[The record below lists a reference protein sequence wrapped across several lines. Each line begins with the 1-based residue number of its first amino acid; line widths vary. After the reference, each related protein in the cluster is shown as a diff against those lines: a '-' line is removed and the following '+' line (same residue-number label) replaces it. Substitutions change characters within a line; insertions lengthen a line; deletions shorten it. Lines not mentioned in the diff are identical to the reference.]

1 MLAGTSSPSA
11 NKAKKHNK
19 RRVSC
24 IWRTCE
30 NSSVQRPVRQSPV
43 SKVFEI
49 KYELAN
55 ASSKC
60 QKNS

>member
-43 SKVFEI
+43 
-49 KYELAN
+49 
-55 ASSKC
+55 
-60 QKNS
+60 